1 MRLSIDRI
9 ILHNFKG
16 LAHENLLFDN
26 TSVAIFGA
34 NGAGKSTVACGWY
47 WLMADCSE
55 TLVSN
60 PAIFPLDAEEVIPS
74 VEVVCNV
81 DGKTITLERQVRRTV
96 KKSEVD
102 GVADAVSFSSTY
114 LVNSVEYGLRD
125 FKKKLEEYGI
135 TDRLLTLSHPDVF
148 LSGKR
153 DEMRKVLFGMAKG
166 LTDLEVA
173 RQTDGAADVAKLL
186 ENYTLEEVTAMQ
198 NANIRKIKEEYGK
211 DGEILRAK
219 IEGLEASKI
228 DVDFAEI
235 ELLKNALN
243 EKLEKNHAE
252 QEIANQVEKDLN
264 TLREKSMTLQF
275 ELSGLRSKA
284 EMQHKEAESKLTS
297 LDNDIRRW
305 KNEAQIY
312 EDTFIRSEAEKK
324 KLETNLENAKK
335 TAFDDS
341 SLVCPT
347 CGQLYQ
353 LDKQEELKANFE
365 KTKAEQIARIE
376 KQISEN
382 ASLLA
387 IKRTEKAELDRKLE
401 KAINDKAEA
410 EKALNGASNAP
421 ETDSKEIDKLQSDI
435 TALNILMDEKKA
447 GMPNLTN
454 LKAEEVNLN
463 GEIRDC
469 EIKLSKSDD
478 NARIDDM
485 IADLRA
491 KQMVYEQNK
500 ANAEKLLYEIDL
512 ISKRKNELL
521 TEEINSHFKLVK
533 FKMFDWQ
540 KNGTYKE
547 VCVPQYNGKDLGVA
561 TNTGLEIRMKLDII
575 RGLQNFYGES
585 YPVFVDGAEALDS
598 NSLRQIEMDCQMI
611 YLTVSEDNNL
621 VVREV

>member
-1 MRLSIDRI
+1 MRLSIDRV

-60 PAIFPLDAEEVIPS
+60 PSVFPLNSEEVIPS

-96 KKSEVD
+96 KKSKAD

-148 LSGKR
+148 LSGKK

-186 ENYTLEEVTAMQ
+186 ESYTLEEVAAMQ

-219 IEGLEASKI
+219 IEGLAASKI

-252 QEIANQVEKDLN
+252 QEIANQAEKDLN
-264 TLREKSMTLQF
+264 TLREKSMALQF
-275 ELSGLRSKA
+275 ELSGVRSKA
-284 EMQHKEAESKLTS
+284 EANRKEAESKVTS

-305 KNEAQIY
+305 KNETQIY

-387 IKRTEKAELDRKLE
+387 IKRAEKAEIDRKLE
-401 KAINDKAEA
+401 KAINDKADA
-410 EKALNGASNAP
+410 EKALNGVSNAS

-435 TALNILMDEKKA
+435 AALNILMDEKKA

-454 LKAEEVNLN
+454 LKAEEVTLN
-463 GEIRDC
+463 SEIRDC
-469 EIKLSKSDD
+469 EIKLSKADD

-491 KQMVYEQNK
+491 KQMIYEQNK

-533 FKMFDWQ
+533 FKFFDWQ
-540 KNGTYKE
+540 KNGGYKE

-575 RGLQNFYGES
+575 RGLQNFYNES
-585 YPVFVDGAEALDS
+585 YPCFVDGAEALDS

>member
-96 KKSEVD
+96 KKSKAD

-186 ENYTLEEVTAMQ
+186 ESYTLEEVAAMQ
-198 NANIRKIKEEYGK
+198 NANIRKIKEEYGR

-219 IEGLEASKI
+219 IEGLAASKI

-284 EMQHKEAESKLTS
+284 EMQRKEAESKLTS

-387 IKRTEKAELDRKLE
+387 IKRAEKAEIDRKLE
-401 KAINDKAEA
+401 KAINDKADA
-410 EKALNGASNAP
+410 EKALNGVSNAS

-435 TALNILMDEKKA
+435 TALNILVDEKKA

-491 KQMVYEQNK
+491 KQMIYEQNK

-533 FKMFDWQ
+533 FKFFDWQ
-540 KNGTYKE
+540 KNGGYKE

-611 YLTVSEDNNL
+611 YLTVSEDKNL
-621 VVREV
+621 TIKEV